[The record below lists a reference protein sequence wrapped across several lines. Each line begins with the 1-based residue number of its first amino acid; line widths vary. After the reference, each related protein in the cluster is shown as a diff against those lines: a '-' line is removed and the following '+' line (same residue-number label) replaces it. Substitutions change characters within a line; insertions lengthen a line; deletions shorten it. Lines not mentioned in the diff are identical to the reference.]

1 MGKRNH
7 MTHFETSSEEECLSF
22 FTPKTV
28 CLSTSEKLNN
38 SDELCVS
45 ELGECHSMQEKFVE
59 EVLQQLS
66 IFGESKIFLDTV
78 HAILELK
85 NTQQAILIEGN
96 RGVGKKTMAQ
106 LLHRVG
112 AKKDVKCGILDC
124 NALSHGLGRA
134 LKPEVLLRKIS
145 DAENL
150 FLVIQ
155 HPEVLPMDFR
165 NELIAFLL
173 SKPAFQLVFLVDSNL
188 KNSFLNSIDSQL
200 ARILQRN
207 TVYVPNLSERRSD
220 LRICILEKLRQLN
233 QLTNRHKRLSLSTL
247 ECLVNHSYSRNFS
260 TLYSLLERLHAL
272 QGDILVFD
280 EAVAKDCELS
290 EGDWPMPRLG
300 NGFSLDLYL
309 TRVRQHIIWEALEIS
324 GYNQSRAARLLGISP
339 QAINKFLKIQKFEHP
354 KIEKK

>member
-1 MGKRNH
+1 MVKRNY
-7 MTHFETSSEEECLSF
+7 MTHFESPSEEECLSF
-22 FTPKTV
+22 FSAQSE
-28 CLSTSEKLNN
+28 CLSVSENLNN
-38 SDELCVS
+38 CDELCIP
-45 ELGECHSMQEKFVE
+45 ELGECRSMKEKFVE

-78 HAILELK
+78 HAILALK
-85 NTQQAILIEGN
+85 NIQQAILIEGN
-96 RGVGKKTMAQ
+96 RGVGKKTMAR
-106 LLHRVG
+106 LLHHIG
-112 AKKDVKCGILDC
+112 PKKDVKCGVLDC
-124 NALSHGLGRA
+124 NLLSHGLGRT
-134 LKPEVLLRKIS
+134 LKPEAILHKIS

-155 HPEVLPMDFR
+155 HPEVLPIDFR
-165 NELIAFLL
+165 NELIDFLL
-173 SKPAFQLVFLVDSNL
+173 SKTAFQLVFLVDSNL

-200 ARILQRN
+200 ARVLQRN

-233 QLTNRHKRLSLSTL
+233 QVTNRHKRLSLSTL
-247 ECLVNHSYSRNFS
+247 ERLVNHSYSRNFS
-260 TLYSLLERLHAL
+260 TLYSLLERLHTL

-300 NGFSLDLYL
+300 NGFSLDRYL

-339 QAINKFLKIQKFEHP
+339 QAINKFLKIQKFELP